1 MNNRISI
8 FGTQVTITN
17 KQKAPKQLRSLLGKS
32 SGYINFPNAYVAS
45 QATKDDRL
53 QEILNNS
60 LLTFPDGEPL
70 AIYARQKGYKD
81 MTSVSGFW
89 LLKELLADK
98 SISHYFY
105 GSDEENL
112 ALIKENLDKE
122 FPGANIL
129 GYKPA
134 PFVALD
140 EIDNNATMLSDIQD
154 INALKPSLVWIGLN
168 SPKQDYLMSHYNQ
181 YLDNSIML
189 GVGGV
194 FDYLSGALAISP
206 EWVKKLSMRWLY
218 RIIQNPK
225 RYFNKTISSIFAFG
239 KCYFAELLFGR
250 KY

>member
-8 FGTQVTITN
+8 FGTKVTITN
-17 KQKAPKQLRSLLGKS
+17 KQEAPKQLRAFLGET

-45 QATKDDRL
+45 LATKDNKL
-53 QEILNNS
+53 QAILNNS

-70 AIYARQKGYKD
+70 AIYGRQKGCKD
-81 MTSVSGFW
+81 MTSVSGYW
-89 LLKELLADK
+89 LLKDLLTDT

-112 ALIKENLDKE
+112 LLVKQNLDKE

-129 GYKPA
+129 GYKAA
-134 PFVALD
+134 PFVGLD
-140 EIDNNATMLSDIQD
+140 EIDGNATIMSDIKE
-154 INALKPSLVWIGLN
+154 INALKPSLIWIGLN
-168 SPKQDYLMSHYNQ
+168 SPKQDYLMSYYSQ

-218 RIIQNPK
+218 RIVQNPK

-239 KCYFAELLFGR
+239 KCYFSELLLGR